1 MRQHSYSLIRHG
13 LRIGE
18 RRYDVDD
25 TEDDKDSDAS
35 DDDSDVS
42 DDEEEEVGARVLASR
57 K

>member
-1 MRQHSYSLIRHG
+1 MRQHSLIRHG